1 MSHDEHHQENLARHE
16 RRRWAKK
23 LLRFMP
29 RRTQFHK
36 YPLVGRFAHLARKR
50 AYLWSFKT
58 VHMRPAFYAGSI
70 ISLLPLMGV
79 QLPVVFAFCLVLRAN
94 FMVAGGLQFITNP
107 FTAVPIYY
115 ATHRLGAEI
124 IEFTGFGHSLDVV
137 EDEATLAGEKV
148 TPHLDQI
155 HAQPGTENEPRRL
168 KWTRKLGA
176 GLNAL
181 VIGGIVSG
189 VVLAVVLDVIW
200 RFTGGKR
207 HHRPHGRHQHHPPSH
222 HHHQQHRSRS
232 KRSRSTGGEPPPT

>member
-1 MSHDEHHQENLARHE
+1 MSHDEHHQEKLARHE

-29 RRTQFHK
+29 RRAQFHK
-36 YPLVGRFAHLARKR
+36 YPVVGRFAHFARKR

-58 VHMRPAFYAGSI
+58 AQMRPAFYLGSI

-79 QLPVVFAFCLVLRAN
+79 QLPLAFILCLVLRAN

-107 FTAVPIYY
+107 ATAVPVYY

-124 IEFTGFGHSLDVV
+124 IHFTGFGHALEVV
-137 EDEATLAGEKV
+137 DDDASLAGEEV
-148 TPHLDQI
+148 TPHLDQTQ
-155 HAQPGTENEPRRL
+155 AGLETSPRWL

-189 VVLAVVLDVIW
+189 AALGLVLDLIW

-207 HHRPHGRHQHHPPSH
+207 QQRTHGKHHHRPPHNH
-222 HHHQQHRSRS
+222 HHHKHRSRS
-232 KRSRSTGGEPPPT
+232 NRSRSTGGDHPPT